1 MLLLH
6 RLLEQSKAL
15 DKQGCVGVWDQLAS
29 YPNLTCSFSM
39 LSESPP
45 VLSFL
50 AAVALATLASAMQ
63 VLLICC
69 FFGLSTVL
77 PHANECSTPNTKAAG
92 RRVMNSC
99 TSSERS
105 EGMTGPSWHPP
116 TFSAQGSQL
125 TSELVWRRYPWP
137 RHTFFNSYRDHCHP
151 PKRNA
156 YSIFFC
162 ARLKLVKDVKPV
174 KFEEAHARLFV
185 SQASVVRW

>member
-92 RRVMNSC
+92 RRVMNRHEHLQLYLRRTLRGYDWTLLAPTHFLSLGQP
-99 TSSERS
+99 TDF
-105 EGMTGPSWHPP
+105 GTGVEKVSMAKTHL
-116 TFSAQGSQL
+116 F
-125 TSELVWRRYPWP
+125 
-137 RHTFFNSYRDHCHP
+137 
-151 PKRNA
+151 
-156 YSIFFC
+156 
-162 ARLKLVKDVKPV
+162 KL
-174 KFEEAHARLFV
+174 L
-185 SQASVVRW
+185 